1 MYCSI
6 THYNKYLFCFI
17 NKHML
22 LCHNRSWIIP
32 TGDHKKKRQI
42 LYLKGDANKECYEKN
57 DTKIFEILYGDN
69 LPRQLYESANMIKVI
84 FTIQIS
90 F

>member
-1 MYCSI
+1 MIKKMYCSI

-32 TGDHKKKRQI
+32 TGDHKKKTSNSLLER
-42 LYLKGDANKECYEKN
+42 
-57 DTKIFEILYGDN
+57 
-69 LPRQLYESANMIKVI
+69 
-84 FTIQIS
+84 
-90 F
+90 